1 MSTEYVIDVATG
13 QESYV
18 PKSAEQL
25 QAEANARAEQEAN
38 QYKENRI
45 YGTFEKNEDGTYTQL
60 TPNYPS
66 IGDQLDMIF
75 RAGLGGDEFQA
86 AIQAVKDAHPKPTTE
101 D

>member
-60 TPNYPS
+60 TSNYPS
-66 IGDQLDMIF
+66 IQEQLDMQYH
-75 RAGLGGDEFQA
+75 D
-86 AIQAVKDAHPKPTTE
+86 AVNGTTTWKDAIAQVKADNPKPE
-101 D
+101 

>member
-60 TPNYPS
+60 TSNYPS
-66 IGDQLDMIF
+66 IQDQLDMQYW
-75 RAGLGGDEFQA
+75 D
-86 AIQAVKDAHPKPTTE
+86 AVNGTTTWKDAIAQVKADNPKPE
-101 D
+101 